1 MEYMKVM
8 SASEARRVEEI
19 LKEKERQGWKVMQ
32 KEEEGEEES
41 ELEKLVKEWMDEL
54 IELTIATPGKV
65 TEGMLALRMCI
76 QRIRVGENLSA
87 EEELLLRDALVKVH
101 GQQKRVDVGME
112 DHEDEMN

>member
-1 MEYMKVM
+1 
-8 SASEARRVEEI
+8 
-19 LKEKERQGWKVMQ
+19 MQ

-76 QRIRVGENLSA
+76 QRIRVGENLST
-87 EEELLLRDALVKVH
+87 EEEVLLRDALVKAH
-101 GQQKRVDVGME
+101 GQQKRVDVEME